1 MSDISDSPLGPASPG
16 SAVSAGSARSRAT
29 IGAELER
36 APSAAEEGE
45 VVAAGLNIVADYVSD
60 VSSVDLSGPEDGEC
74 DSDPAPALTGAELP
88 VSSRPIS
95 PAAPSELV
103 ILPPT
108 QFNDHPISPPDLPS
122 RRILSPAAEIINS
135 PEVSPIESEDEPLP
149 LALEEED
156 EAEEGEAPVENS
168 VAPPP
173 NEVQSPNMNRHHSP
187 APRVPRNPLADFRTE
202 SVSPVPLSSSGGHHK
217 NGRGKKKKSK
227 KEKKKS
233 KKKKRKHHDHDP
245 AHIAT
250 AASPL
255 GSPVSSDNNDFGPGV
270 GAPSPVSSPEARHA
284 RRVSRPLAGEPP
296 YVLDQ
301 EEEHE
306 LPPLMPD
313 AGGYR
318 RSKSQSNGRSI
329 SPEIGS
335 HYRRRPPRTPPEPI
349 DSDSRHSYRSGAK
362 TPVYGDSKPPSPPEP
377 YPGDDEHCPEDMVVD
392 RVSPGG
398 PGGPRTP
405 PMMPMGRMSAGPRTP
420 PSETPPGSP
429 YTAGR
434 NSKRRRSPPPLDD
447 MDITPPKRSRRSRDR
462 SRDRRRKR
470 SPDRYRSPG
479 RRDRRDS
486 RSPYSAMRRHS
497 DSRSPPSRNRRSG
510 RRSPRHSPIRESSRD
525 YRGHRG
531 DSSTRRDRSNRNPVP
546 SSNPPREMS
555 NMQATTLFA
564 EILKKKH
571 LREKLQQRQSLRREK
586 SNELTVLDDKSQS
599 PFGSGRI
606 APSQMNAGHPYNS
619 IPVGVPA
626 PLLPVQSTPNRLMP
640 QTAHPQANGDYAGR
654 PSTGHTAGSS
664 QGSTRP
670 PLPGSGIKPHR
681 PSALPLPPG
690 STDVALVK
698 DASASKQVGGP
709 TKRRSKILNMPM
721 PPVSTSPSQDDEATN
736 GKGGGKRRKPKVIGK
751 LPPTKMS
758 EDGTDWGERCI
769 DLYEIVDKV
778 GEGTYGEVFKSVFKN
793 SMETD
798 TQEQFA
804 LKKVRL
810 ENEKEGFPIT
820 AVREIK
826 ILRQLRHKNII
837 NLKEIVTDKQE
848 AVDFRKDKGSFYLVF
863 EFMDHDLMGLLDSG
877 LVDFSEKLNASI
889 MKQLLDGLSYCH
901 NRNFLHRD
909 IKCSNILINNRGQV
923 KLADFGLARLYN
935 AEDKQRPYTNKVITL
950 WYRPPELLLGEERYG
965 TSIDV
970 WSCGC
975 ILGELFVKK
984 PLFQAN
990 EEFAQLMVISRLCGT
1005 PCPANWP
1012 NVINLPGFAHLKPKK
1027 QYRRRVREE
1036 FAPIMPNSA
1045 LDLLDRMLALDPAK
1059 RISSSD
1065 ALKCDWL
1072 RDVDPSKMP
1081 PPELPQYQDCH
1092 ELWSKKR
1099 RRQQRE
1105 QLAAATTSSTTNNTT
1120 ANTSSSSSQGPG
1132 GGGPS
1137 GTDSGPQG
1145 LNTDG
1150 SSAKNS
1156 VSAPSSDKL
1165 NEDSMPGVFGT
1176 SSVSRSTNSAATS
1189 PSATSSLSTGASL
1202 RLLVPSQNN
1211 SISSHL
1217 STIQRHLEGGFSLKV
1232 ESLLGL
1238 QLTDEA
1244 TKDPL
1249 VQGMVESLINQ
1260 LKRASDLQAN
1270 NRLDDENAA
1279 KLDPSAIVISGPNS
1293 QTNGDQENQTRKE
1306 DDLLTVGVSSALVRL
1321 FEHHQ
1326 LSVPKDLLA
1335 ML

>member
-1 MSDISDSPLGPASPG
+1 
-16 SAVSAGSARSRAT
+16 
-29 IGAELER
+29 
-36 APSAAEEGE
+36 
-45 VVAAGLNIVADYVSD
+45 
-60 VSSVDLSGPEDGEC
+60 
-74 DSDPAPALTGAELP
+74 
-88 VSSRPIS
+88 
-95 PAAPSELV
+95 
-103 ILPPT
+103 
-108 QFNDHPISPPDLPS
+108 
-122 RRILSPAAEIINS
+122 
-135 PEVSPIESEDEPLP
+135 
-149 LALEEED
+149 
-156 EAEEGEAPVENS
+156 
-168 VAPPP
+168 
-173 NEVQSPNMNRHHSP
+173 
-187 APRVPRNPLADFRTE
+187 
-202 SVSPVPLSSSGGHHK
+202 
-217 NGRGKKKKSK
+217 
-227 KEKKKS
+227 
-233 KKKKRKHHDHDP
+233 
-245 AHIAT
+245 
-250 AASPL
+250 
-255 GSPVSSDNNDFGPGV
+255 
-270 GAPSPVSSPEARHA
+270 
-284 RRVSRPLAGEPP
+284 
-296 YVLDQ
+296 
-301 EEEHE
+301 
-306 LPPLMPD
+306 
-313 AGGYR
+313 
-318 RSKSQSNGRSI
+318 
-329 SPEIGS
+329 
-335 HYRRRPPRTPPEPI
+335 
-349 DSDSRHSYRSGAK
+349 
-362 TPVYGDSKPPSPPEP
+362 
-377 YPGDDEHCPEDMVVD
+377 
-392 RVSPGG
+392 
-398 PGGPRTP
+398 
-405 PMMPMGRMSAGPRTP
+405 
-420 PSETPPGSP
+420 
-429 YTAGR
+429 
-434 NSKRRRSPPPLDD
+434 
-447 MDITPPKRSRRSRDR
+447 
-462 SRDRRRKR
+462 
-470 SPDRYRSPG
+470 
-479 RRDRRDS
+479 
-486 RSPYSAMRRHS
+486 
-497 DSRSPPSRNRRSG
+497 
-510 RRSPRHSPIRESSRD
+510 
-525 YRGHRG
+525 
-531 DSSTRRDRSNRNPVP
+531 
-546 SSNPPREMS
+546 
-555 NMQATTLFA
+555 MQATTLFA

-571 LREKLQQRQSLRREK
+571 LREKLQQRQSLRRDKGEGD
-586 SNELTVLDDKSQS
+586 LTILDEKSQS
-599 PFGSGRI
+599 PFGSGRL
-606 APSQMNAGHPYNS
+606 APSSRMNAGHPYNS
-619 IPVGVPA
+619 TPVGVPA
-626 PLLPVQSTPNRLMP
+626 PLLPVQSTANRVLP
-640 QTAHPQANGDYAGR
+640 QQASQQPNGDYAGR
-654 PSTGHTAGSS
+654 PSTL
-664 QGSTRP
+664 GSTHGSARP
-670 PLPGSGIKPHR
+670 PLPGSAVKPHR

-690 STDVALVK
+690 STEVSTLSK
-698 DASASKQVGGP
+698 DGGSLAKQLGGP
-709 TKRRSKILNMPM
+709 AKRRSKILNMPM
-721 PPVSTSPSQDDEATN
+721 PPVSTSPSQDDNEASN
-736 GKGGGKRRKPKVIGK
+736 GGKGGGKRRKPKVIGK

-901 NRNFLHRD
+901 DRNFLHRD

-1045 LDLLDRMLALDPAK
+1045 LELLDRMLALDPAK

-1105 QLAAATTSSTTNNTT
+1105 QLAAASTTNTNNT
-1120 ANTSSSSSQGPG
+1120 ANNSSSSSQGPG
-1132 GGGPS
+1132 GGGPL
-1137 GTDSGPQG
+1137 GTDSGPP
-1145 LNTDG
+1145 DG

-1156 VSAPSSDKL
+1156 VSAPSSEKL

-1176 SSVSRSTNSAATS
+1176 SSILRSTNSAATS
-1189 PSATSSLSTGASL
+1189 PSSTSLSTGSSL
-1202 RLLVPSQNN
+1202 RPLVPSQNN

-1217 STIQRHLEGGFSLKV
+1217 ATIQRHLEGGYSLKV
-1232 ESLLGL
+1232 ETLLGL

-1249 VQGMVESLINQ
+1249 VQGVVESLINQ

-1270 NRLDDENAA
+1270 NGLDTENTS

-1293 QTNGDQENQTRKE
+1293 QTNVDQENQTRKE

-1335 ML
+1335 DRKSVV